1 MGILKRHFPFGLGTS
16 RFPISGPGDAKGI
29 EASVKLVLRALEAGE
44 MCIRDRRW
52 IHNDVQFGCKKAGKN
67 F

>member
-29 EASVKLVLRALEAGE
+29 EASVKLVLRALEAGVDY
-44 MCIRDRRW
+44 ID
-52 IHNDVQFGCKKAGKN
+52 IGYSYSAGVAMSVLKGKHGP
-67 F
+67 